1 MVVFPDPPELN
12 LILSAPATLGPP
24 AGQPNAL
31 RLADLDGDGRRD
43 VVTENVGG
51 SAFGVVRNLTPE
63 GGELRST
70 TFAPLEAFGPA
81 TTLPGLAVADLDGDG
96 RVDVVVN
103 PAAEGVV
110 WVFRNTSDPG
120 DLRFANP
127 LLLPNGFVGTAGV
140 STDVAVGD
148 FDRDGRVDLAVVNA
162 SDRRVAVY
170 RNTSTSGALSFA
182 GKVEFEVAL
191 DPRRVAVGDLD
202 GDGRPDLV
210 VGHGAPAGLSLL
222 RNTGAPG
229 SVSFDAAGVHLPLTA
244 TPAELAVADL
254 DRDGKPDVVAAVPT
268 LDGVWVWR
276 NTAYVG
282 AFSATQPATLASP
295 QWFETEPGPQALAVG
310 EMDGDGLPEVAVL
323 HFERASLT
331 LLGNRS
337 QPGQLELVPRGRFAA
352 GDGPLAVA
360 LGDLNGDRRPDLAVA
375 DHLGGRLQ
383 VRQNR
388 ATQTGGG
395 VVPFTIGN
403 IQRPATDLKVTVRS
417 ANPGLLPPEG
427 LVLGGEGNNRTLE
440 LTPLPGVSG
449 VARIT
454 VRVENGAQ
462 GWIEN
467 ELLVLVGCPGNT
479 VWPTACE
486 LGWEPDAEGVWRASI
501 HQALEASGEG
511 RWFKFKIQ
519 PESELF
525 IILSELPQDYDLFVF
540 QDIQAAYE
548 AIVGGDLV
556 LDDLASLGTRYA
568 PAAYSPAAYSGE
580 AYAPV
585 AYSPAAYSP
594 AAYSPAAYSPAA
606 YSPAAYSPAAYS
618 PAAYSPA
625 AYSPAAYSEDAFAP
639 AAYSPAAYSGP
650 AEAPV
655 AFSPAA
661 YSGAQTR
668 SLVAV
673 SAFDGLA
680 NEGIFMNTWG
690 GTGDFYVCVR
700 GRGGAFAPEQ
710 PFRLDLY
717 LVPGDCGSLDLS
729 ALPASDTV
737 ATAGPDG
744 GYTTLVLT
752 DFARLSRPE
761 DPATADAWAA
771 EVALLR
777 TRLDAFVARPEIH
790 GVVVDLDQDAA
801 IRQANGLADA
811 NYDCVFAKN
820 VVARL
825 IREVVERFRQVN
837 PGLRYLVLVGGD
849 DVIPNFRYPDLV
861 PLGLEQNFIVPV
873 RDATASQASLR
884 LGYYLSQDAYGAPCE
899 VEQKFT
905 RVPLPQIAVGRLVE
919 SPADMLGLLEA
930 YEELETGQ
938 LPLPRSS
945 LVTGYE
951 FLADAARAVAAE
963 LRAGIGEGA
972 GQVHDTLIAPEHV
985 SPQADPVTTE
995 NWSAAELAQVLFGR
1009 RHDLLFLAGHF
1020 NDGGALAADYVSQLT
1035 ARQVAE
1041 SDMTFQ
1047 HSVIFGAGCHVGY
1060 NTVDRHAVPQV
1071 TQDPDWAQA
1080 FVRKRA
1086 ILVGGM
1092 GYQYGDT
1099 EFLEYSERLYLNFA
1113 QQLRSGPPG
1122 SFVTLGEALVKAKR
1136 QYLNETD
1143 ELRGLHEKVVLQ
1155 VALFGLPM
1163 LKLHLP
1169 GKRPP
1174 EAGLEAIVSTLNEY
1188 PGEDPGDP
1196 GFAPTA
1202 GAVLGLKWA
1211 DVTVDAGPLAVETR
1225 ALRQYPEED
1234 PANPLEVFAT
1244 YLRGPQGNV
1253 SHPAEPVLPRVVKD
1267 VTAPLPGVVLRGVG
1281 FRGGAYADEGGVR
1294 PLTGAPATEFR
1305 GAVVAFESAVFHPV
1319 QPWAVNYFDSLCSGA
1334 GGMTRLSVFPAQYR
1348 TDLQAPET
1356 GTRRAFSDLRF
1367 RLFYSGNVATYTDA
1381 LGANP
1386 DTPALADA
1394 PAIVEVFD
1402 EVVGGLVEVSA
1413 RVVGNPAAGIQ
1424 EVWVTYT
1431 AELGP
1436 WRGRWQVLDLA
1447 QDPAQSSLWSGTL
1460 RLDGDTEP
1468 AAVRYAVHA
1477 VNGVGLV
1484 TMQANRGGFFTPGAA
1499 QVPALAT
1506 ELTLDGFPLSGAHGD
1521 TAVLSAVL
1529 RSAEGAVAG
1538 QPVRFGLGSQQTLAL
1553 TDADGRA
1560 TVRLPLRGLP
1570 AVYALQ
1576 VGFAGAPGLAPGSAS
1591 TRFEILRQGTRIELV
1606 DQTTDRPNL
1615 NVTAR
1620 LRDSRDRQLAE
1631 KSVFFVL
1638 TDREGIVRVARAAI
1652 TDYAGQAPLGI
1663 VPLEAGTYTLRAFFN
1678 QRVPLPGEVSPV
1690 PPELVGTLQLDPRYL
1705 AAEQR
1710 GEFTFALVAAPAT
1723 IFRQPGRLAKAHV
1736 PALLAASQGLAGSL
1750 ALASVQDAAPEGAQ
1764 VSVEETGDWI
1774 LYEPPAGQDVP
1785 GGFTYTIADG
1795 QGNTATGT
1803 VDVILLPGDNLPTL
1817 NIVAIVASPGSASVL
1832 TVAGIPGLEYTI
1844 QAKASLETAVP
1855 WTTLGRVMAGA
1866 NGLFQFTDTDAPNH
1880 GVRYYRAVGP

>member
-1 MVVFPDPPELN
+1 MLPFPGPPELN

-31 RLADLDGDGRRD
+31 RLVDLDGDGRRD
-43 VVTENVGG
+43 VVTANVGG
-51 SAFGVVRNLTPE
+51 SAFAVARNLTPE

-70 TFAPLEAFGPA
+70 TFAALEAFGPA
-81 TTLPGLAVADLDGDG
+81 TTLPSLVVADLDGDG

-103 PAAEGVV
+103 PAAAGEV
-110 WVFRNTSDPG
+110 WVFRNVSGPG
-120 DLRFANP
+120 DLRFEAP
-127 LLLPNGFVGTAGV
+127 LGLPNGAVGTAGL

-162 SDRRVAVY
+162 SDGRVAVY
-170 RNTSTSGALSFA
+170 RNTSTSGAVSFA
-182 GKVEFEVAL
+182 GKVEFEVAQ

-229 SVSFDAAGVHLPLTA
+229 TVAFEAGGVHLPLTA
-244 TPAELAVADL
+244 ALAELAVADL
-254 DRDGKPDVVAAVPT
+254 DRDGKPDVVAAVPEPG
-268 LDGVWVWR
+268 GVWVWR

-295 QWFETEPGPQALAVG
+295 QWFGTEPGARAVAVA
-310 EMDGDGLPEVAVL
+310 EMDGDGFPEVAVV
-323 HFERASLT
+323 HFGRGSLT

-337 QPGQLELVPRGRFAA
+337 QPGQLELVPRGHFAA

-360 LGDLNGDRRPDLAVA
+360 LGDLNGDRRPDVAVA

-388 ATQTGGG
+388 STHTGGG
-395 VVPFTIGN
+395 AVPFTIGN
-403 IQRPATDLKVTVRS
+403 IRRPATELKVTVRS
-417 ANPGLLPPEG
+417 ANPGLLPAEG
-427 LVLGGEGNNRTLE
+427 LVLGGEGNNRMLQ
-440 LTPLPGVSG
+440 LTPAPGVSG
-449 VARIT
+449 VARVT

-462 GWIEN
+462 GWVEN
-467 ELLVLVGCPGNT
+467 ELLVLVGCPDNT
-479 VWPTACE
+479 VWPMACE

-501 HQALEASGEG
+501 HQALGASGEG

-525 IILSELPQDYDLFVF
+525 IILSELSRDYDLFVF
-540 QDIQAAYE
+540 QDIRAAYE
-548 AIVGGDLV
+548 AIEAGDLGV
-556 LDDLASLGTRYA
+556 DDLAGLGTRYA

-625 AYSPAAYSEDAFAP
+625 AYSEDAFAP

-650 AEAPV
+650 AEAPA

-690 GTGDFYVCVR
+690 GSGDFYVCVR
-700 GRGGAFAPEQ
+700 GREGVFDPEQ

-717 LVPGDCGSLDLS
+717 LVPGDCGSLDVS
-729 ALPASDTV
+729 TLPASDTV
-737 ATAGPDG
+737 ATAGADG

-761 DPATADAWAA
+761 DPATADARTAD
-771 EVALLR
+771 VALLR
-777 TRLDAFVARPEIH
+777 ARLDAFVARPEIH
-790 GVVVDLDQDAA
+790 GVVVDLDQDVA
-801 IRQANGLADA
+801 IRQANELADA

-825 IREVVERFRQVN
+825 IRDVVERFRQVN
-837 PGLRYLVLVGGD
+837 PGLRYVVLVGGD
-849 DVIPNFRYPDLV
+849 DVVPNFRYPDLV

-905 RVPLPQIAVGRLVE
+905 RVPLPQMAVGRLVE
-919 SPADMLGLLEA
+919 SPADILGLLDA
-930 YEELETGQ
+930 YDELDAGE
-938 LPLPRSS
+938 LPVPRSS

-985 SPQADPVTTE
+985 SPLADPETTE

-1086 ILVGGM
+1086 ILVGGT

-1113 QQLRSGPPG
+1113 RQLRSGSPG

-1136 QYLNETD
+1136 QYLKETD

-1163 LKLHLP
+1163 LKVHLP

-1174 EAGLEAIVSTLNEY
+1174 EAGPDVIVTTLNEY
-1188 PGEDPGDP
+1188 PSEDAGDP
-1196 GFAPTA
+1196 AFAPTA

-1225 ALRQYPEED
+1225 SLRHYPEED
-1234 PANPLEVFAT
+1234 PANPLDVLVT

-1267 VTAPLPGVVLRGVG
+1267 VTAPQPGVVLRGVG
-1281 FRGGAYADEGGVR
+1281 FRGGTYADEGGVR

-1319 QPWAVNYFDSLCSGA
+1319 QPWAVNHFDSLCNEA
-1334 GGMTRLSVFPAQYR
+1334 GGVTRLSVFPAQYR
-1348 TDLQAPET
+1348 TDLQAPDT

-1394 PAIVEVFD
+1394 PTIVEVLD
-1402 EVVGGLVEVSA
+1402 EVVEGAVVLRA

-1431 AELGP
+1431 AESGP
-1436 WRGRWQVLDLA
+1436 WRGRWQTLDLV
-1447 QDPAQSSLWSGTL
+1447 QDPVQSSLWSGTL
-1460 RLDGDTEP
+1460 PLEGDAAP

-1506 ELTLDGFPLSGAHGD
+1506 GLTLDGFPLSGAHGD

-1529 RSAEGAVAG
+1529 RSADGAVTG
-1538 QPVRFGLGSQQTLAL
+1538 QPVRFGLGSQQALAL
-1553 TDADGRA
+1553 SDADGRA

-1576 VGFAGAPGLAPGSAS
+1576 VGFAGAPGLAPASAS

-1606 DQTTDRPNL
+1606 DQTTARPNL
-1615 NVTAR
+1615 NVIAR
-1620 LRDSRDRQLAE
+1620 LVDSRDRQLAE

-1638 TDREGIVRVARAAI
+1638 TDREGGVRVARAVI
-1652 TDYAGQAPLGI
+1652 TDFAGQAPLGI
-1663 VPLEAGTYTLRAFFN
+1663 VPLEVGTYTLRAFFN

-1705 AAEQR
+1705 SAEQR
-1710 GEFTFALVAAPAT
+1710 GEFTFALVAVNAT

-1750 ALASVQDAAPEGAQ
+1750 ALASVQDAEPEGAR

-1785 GGFTYTIADG
+1785 GRFSYTIADG
-1795 QGNTATGT
+1795 QGNTATGM
-1803 VDVILLPGDNLPTL
+1803 VDVVLLTADSQPTL
-1817 NIVAIVASPGSASVL
+1817 NLVAIVASPGSPTVL
-1832 TVAGIPGLEYTI
+1832 TVAGIPGLEYAI
-1844 QAKASLETAVP
+1844 QARASLDAAVP
-1855 WTTLGRVMAGA
+1855 WSTLGRVTAGA
-1866 NGLFQFTDTDAPNH
+1866 NGLFQFTDIDAPHH

>member
-1 MVVFPDPPELN
+1 M
-12 LILSAPATLGPP
+12 ILSTRANVGPA
-24 AGQPNAL
+24 AGQPNVL

-43 VVTENVGG
+43 VVTANVGG
-51 SAFGVVRNLTPE
+51 SAFAVVRNLTPE
-63 GGELRST
+63 LGELRSAG
-70 TFAPLEAFGPA
+70 FAAVEAFGPA
-81 TTLPGLAVADLDGDG
+81 AVLPSLAVADLDGDG
-96 RVDVVVN
+96 RVDVAVN
-103 PAAEGVV
+103 PRDAEVI
-110 WVFRNTSDPG
+110 WVFRNTSEPA
-120 DLRFANP
+120 DLEFASP
-127 LLLPNGFVGTAGV
+127 LVLANGLGGSEGL
-140 STDVAVGD
+140 STDMAAGD
-148 FDRDGRVDLAVVNA
+148 FDGDGRVDLVVVNA
-162 SDRRVAVY
+162 GDRRVAVY

-210 VGHGAPAGLSLL
+210 VGHEAPAGLSLL
-222 RNTGAPG
+222 RNLGVPG
-229 SVSFDAAGVHLPLTA
+229 VVTFDAAVVHLPLA
-244 TPAELAVADL
+244 AAPGELAVADL
-254 DRDGKPDVVAAVPT
+254 DRDGKPDVLAAMPE
-268 LDGVWVWR
+268 LGGVWVWR
-276 NTAYVG
+276 NTSYAG
-282 AFSATQPATLASP
+282 GFSATPPATLASA
-295 QWFETEPGPQALAVG
+295 QWFGTEPGPRALAVA
-310 EMDGDGLPEVAVL
+310 EVDGDGFPEVAVV

-337 QPGQLELVPRGRFAA
+337 QSGQIELAPRGRFST

-360 LGDLNGDRRPDLAVA
+360 LADLNGDRRPDLAVA
-375 DHLGGRLQ
+375 DFLAGRLHVRQNQATHLGGG
-383 VRQNR
+383 
-388 ATQTGGG
+388 A
-395 VVPFTIGN
+395 VPFVIGN
-403 IQRPATDLKVTVRS
+403 IQRPTSDLKVTARS
-417 ANPGLLPPEG
+417 ENLGLIPAAG
-427 LVLGGEGNNRTLE
+427 VVLLGEGSDRTLL
-440 LTPLPGVSG
+440 LTPEAGVAG

-462 GWIEN
+462 GWVEN
-467 ELLVLVGCPGNT
+467 ELLVLVGCADNT
-479 VWPTACE
+479 VWPTACA
-486 LGWEPDAEGVWRASI
+486 LGWEPDADGVLRASI
-501 HQALEASGEG
+501 HQALGGSGEG

-525 IILSELPQDYDLFVF
+525 VILSELPRDYDLFVF

-548 AIVGGDLV
+548 AIAGGDLA
-556 LDDLASLGTRYA
+556 LEDLAGLGTRYA

-625 AYSPAAYSEDAFAP
+625 AYSPAAYSEDAYAP

-700 GRGGAFAPEQ
+700 GRDGAFEAAQ

-717 LVPGDCGSLDLS
+717 LVPGDCGTLDLS
-729 ALPASDTV
+729 TIPASDTV

-744 GYTTLVLT
+744 GYTTLVLA
-752 DFARLSRPE
+752 DFARLNRPD

-771 EVALLR
+771 EVTLLR
-777 TRLDAFVARPEIH
+777 TRLAAFAARPEIR
-790 GVVVDLDQDAA
+790 GVVVDVDQDAA
-801 IRQANGLADA
+801 IRQANALADA

-825 IREVVERFRQVN
+825 IREVVERYRQVN
-837 PGLRYLVLVGGD
+837 PDLRYLVLVGGD
-849 DVIPNFRYPDLV
+849 DVIPNFRYPDLA

-899 VEQKFT
+899 FEQKFT
-905 RVPLPQIAVGRLVE
+905 RLPLPQIAVGRLVE

-930 YEELETGQ
+930 YEELEEGR
-938 LPLPRSS
+938 LPQPRSS

-951 FLADAARAVAAE
+951 FLADAAREVAAE

-972 GQVHDTLIAPEHV
+972 GQVHDTLIAPEGV
-985 SPQADPVTTE
+985 SPLEDPETTE
-995 NWSAAELAQVLFGR
+995 NWSAAELAQMMFGR
-1009 RHDLLFLAGHF
+1009 RHDVLFLAGHF
-1020 NDGGALAADYVSQLT
+1020 NDGGALAADYLSQLT
-1035 ARQVAE
+1035 AREVAE

-1047 HSVIFGAGCHVGY
+1047 HSVLFGAGCHVGY
-1060 NTVDRHAVPQV
+1060 NTVDQHAVPQV
-1071 TQDPDWAQA
+1071 TQYPDWAQA
-1080 FVRKRA
+1080 MVRKRA

-1099 EFLEYSERLYLNFA
+1099 EFLEYSERLYRDFA
-1113 QQLRSGPPG
+1113 RQLRAGPPG
-1122 SFVTLGEALVKAKR
+1122 SFVTLGEALVRAKR

-1143 ELRGLHEKVVLQ
+1143 ELRGGLHEKVVLQ

-1163 LKLHLP
+1163 LKIHLP

-1174 EAGLEAIVSTLNEY
+1174 EPGPEATVTALNAY
-1188 PGEDPGDP
+1188 PTENPGDP

-1211 DVTVDAGPLAVETR
+1211 DVTVEVGPMAVQTR
-1225 ALRQYPEED
+1225 QLRQYLEEH
-1234 PANPLEVFAT
+1234 PGHPREVAAT

-1253 SHPAEPVLPRVVKD
+1253 SHPAEPVLPLVVKD
-1267 VTAPLPGVVLRGVG
+1267 VSPPLPGVVLRGVG
-1281 FRGGAYADEGGVR
+1281 FRGGTYVDEAGVR
-1294 PLTGAPATEFR
+1294 PLTGMPATEFR
-1305 GAVVAFESAVFHPV
+1305 GATVAFESADFHPV
-1319 QPWAVNYFDSLCSGA
+1319 QPWAVNYFDILCDA
-1334 GGMTRLSVFPAQYR
+1334 EGGLTRLSVFPAQYR
-1348 TDLQAPET
+1348 TDLSAPET

-1367 RLFYSGNVATYTDA
+1367 RLFYSGDVATYTDA

-1394 PAIVEVFD
+1394 PTIVEVLD
-1402 EVVGGLVEVSA
+1402 EVVGGVVTVTA
-1413 RVVGNPAAGIQ
+1413 RVVGNPAAGLQ

-1431 AELGP
+1431 AESGP
-1436 WRGRWQVLDLA
+1436 WHGQWQVLDLV
-1447 QDPAQSSLWSGTL
+1447 QDGAQSSWWSGTL
-1460 RLDGDTEP
+1460 PLAEGVAA

-1484 TMQANRGGFFTPGAA
+1484 TTHANRGGFFRPGAA
-1499 QVPALAT
+1499 QLPVAAT
-1506 ELTLDGFPLSGAHGD
+1506 VLTLDGFPLEGAYGD
-1521 TAVLSAVL
+1521 TAPLSAVL
-1529 RSAEGAVAG
+1529 RSANGPEAG
-1538 QPVRFGLGSQQTLAL
+1538 QLVRFGLGSQQGLAL
-1553 TDADGRA
+1553 TDANGRA

-1570 AVYALQ
+1570 AAYALQ
-1576 VGFAGAPGLAPGSAS
+1576 VAFPGAPGLAPASAS
-1591 TRFEILRQGTRIELV
+1591 TRFEIQRQVARIELI
-1606 DQTTDRPNL
+1606 DQTTQRPNL
-1615 NVTAR
+1615 NVLAR
-1620 LRDSRDRQLAE
+1620 LVDSRDRQLAE

-1638 TDREGIVRVARAAI
+1638 TDSAGIVRVARAVI
-1652 TDYAGQAPLGI
+1652 TDFAGQAPLGI

-1678 QRVPLPGEVSPV
+1678 QRVPLPGEVAPV

-1705 AAEQR
+1705 SAEQQ
-1710 GEFTFALVAAPAT
+1710 GEFTFTLVAANAT
-1723 IFRQPGRLAKAHV
+1723 IFRQPGRLAKVHV
-1736 PALLAASQGLAGSL
+1736 PWLRAASQGLAGSL
-1750 ALASVQDAAPEGAQ
+1750 TLVSVQGAEPEGAQ
-1764 VSVEETGDWI
+1764 VSLEEGGDWI

-1785 GGFTYTIADG
+1785 GRFTYTLGDG

-1803 VDVILLPGDNLPTL
+1803 VEVVVQSVGTQPTL
-1817 NIVAIVASPGSASVL
+1817 NLVSVVALPGGATLL
-1832 TVAGIPGLEYTI
+1832 TVAGIPGLEYAI
-1844 QAKASLETAVP
+1844 QAKASLDPAVP
-1855 WTTLGRVMAGA
+1855 WTTLGRVTAGA
-1866 NGLFQFTDTDAPNH
+1866 NGLFQFTDSDAPNH
-1880 GVRYYRAVGP
+1880 SMRYYRAIGP